1 MSIDALPTRRVVPC
15 RTLAEYLQLL
25 LARLAAGEPAA
36 AARIREVVGARRA
49 RITLDAESADVFFAD
64 DGTFHV
70 EPPAGAVA
78 GTGTTFRGVV
88 LDLLDGYEEVTTAV
102 LDGELELT
110 GTVEDV
116 AAIGQAIEIVIDS
129 ATRVPPL
136 QELAR
141 DFRDDPCRPSSPAR
155 LGGPP
160 LRRTPFYPDPP
171 DARERELLRRLD
183 LLP

>member
-1 MSIDALPTRRVVPC
+1 MSIEALPIRHSVPC

-25 LARLAAGEPAA
+25 LARLGAGEPAA
-36 AARIREVVGARRA
+36 AVRIREVVGARRA
-49 RITLDAESADVFFAD
+49 RITLDAESADIFFAA
-64 DGTFHV
+64 DGSFHA
-70 EPPAGAVA
+70 EPPVGAVA
-78 GTGTTFRGVV
+78 GTGTTSRAVV
-88 LDLLDGYEEVTTAV
+88 LALLDGYEEVTTAV

-116 AAIGQAIEIVIDS
+116 AAIGQAIEILIDAS
-129 ATRVPPL
+129 TRVPPL

-141 DFRDDPCRPSSPAR
+141 DFRDDPCRPSPPAR
-155 LGGPP
+155 VGGPP

-171 DARERELLRRLD
+171 DPRERELLRRLD